1 MKRTAALLIF
11 INMTLIIM
19 MLTGCW
25 NYREIDKL
33 SVVAGIAIDKGEN
46 NSYLLT
52 VEVVD
57 LKSEGKNVK
66 TTSKRIQ
73 TEGETI
79 FDSIRN
85 MIKISGKKLYF
96 SHVKIVIISKEIAM
110 EGITNVLDFLVRD
123 SESRLTLQVLI
134 SKGNKAAELLSQQ
147 SITSEIRSFEMDY
160 MLKSQVSISK
170 SPKVSVKELINSLAG
185 EGISATL
192 PAVGIT
198 VNEGEATSEL
208 SGTAILKKD
217 KLVGFLDGDETMDY
231 LFIINKVKG
240 GIIVDKKPP
249 GVKEA
254 NISFEIFNSRTKV
267 NPEYQDGKLSMNISV
282 ESDVSIGELGTTK
295 DFIDDKELKKLKK
308 DIENK
313 MENKIKALIEKVQ
326 NEYDADIFGFGLK
339 VKQNM
344 PDVWRRIKDDWE
356 QEFLDIN
363 INVSVKLNIR
373 NTGLM
378 QKPLKVGD

>member
-1 MKRTAALLIF
+1 MKKTAALLIF

-33 SVVAGIAIDKGEN
+33 SIVAGLAIDKGEN
-46 NSYLLT
+46 NSYQVT

-66 TTSKRIQ
+66 TSSKRIQ
-73 TEGETI
+73 IEGETI
-79 FDSIRN
+79 FDSLRN
-85 MIKISGKKLYF
+85 MIKVSGKKLYF
-96 SHVKIVIISKEIAM
+96 SHVKIVIISKEVAT
-110 EGITNVLDFLVRD
+110 EGIANVIDLLMRD
-123 SESRLTLQVLI
+123 SESRLTLHVLI
-134 SKGNKAAELLSQQ
+134 SKENRAAELLSQQ
-147 SITSEIRSFEMDY
+147 SIISEIRSFEMDY
-160 MLKSQVSISK
+160 MIKSQNNISK
-170 SPKVSVKELINSLAG
+170 SPKVSIKELINSLAG
-185 EGISATL
+185 EGISAAL
-192 PAVGIT
+192 PAVGLT
-198 VNEGEATSEL
+198 ENEGVATSEL
-208 SGTAILKKD
+208 SGTAVLKKD

-231 LFIINKVKG
+231 LLVINKVKG

-254 NISFEIFNSRTKV
+254 NISFEIFNSKTKV
-267 NPEYQDGKLSMNISV
+267 KPEYKDGKLSMNISV

-295 DFIDDKELKKLKK
+295 DFINDKELIKLKK

-313 MENKIKALIEKVQ
+313 MENSIKELIEKVQ
-326 NEYDADIFGFGLK
+326 NKYDADIFGFGLK

-344 PDVWRRIKDDWE
+344 PDVWRRIKDNWD

-363 INVSVKLNIR
+363 INVNVKLNIR